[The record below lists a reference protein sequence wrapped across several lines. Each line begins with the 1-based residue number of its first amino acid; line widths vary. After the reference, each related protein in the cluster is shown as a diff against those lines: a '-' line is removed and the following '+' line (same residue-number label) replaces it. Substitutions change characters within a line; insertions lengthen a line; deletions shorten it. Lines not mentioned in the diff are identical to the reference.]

1 VHDRRA
7 DGALVAAA
15 FFFGSTFLVVKEAVE
30 RADPLPFL
38 AVRFVIGALA
48 LWPLARRRAATE
60 GEWRDGAIA
69 GVALLGGYVFQTV
82 GLQYTSSATSAF
94 ITYLL
99 VVFVPLLSAVVLRW
113 WPHPLSVAG
122 VAIAVA
128 GLWLLTSARTD
139 GFGRGEALTLGC
151 AVAFAI
157 HIVVLGRVAV
167 RHDPIRLTL
176 VQLLVVAA
184 GCAVPGAFA
193 GSFRLP
199 AVAVAGAL
207 ATGIGAT
214 AAAFVLQVWAQRLVT
229 PTRAAILLL
238 LEPVFAG
245 SLGTVAGDRLGAKG
259 WAGAGLITAAIVV
272 GEVLPQL
279 RGRR

>member
-1 VHDRRA
+1 MRDRRA

-15 FFFGSTFLVVKEAVE
+15 FFFGSTFLVVKAAVE

-38 AVRFVIGALA
+38 AVRFAIGSLA
-48 LWPLARRRAATE
+48 LWPIARRRRATPH
-60 GEWRDGAIA
+60 EWRDGAIA
-69 GVALLGGYVFQTV
+69 GVALLAGYVFQTV

-99 VVFVPLLSAVVLRW
+99 VVFVPLLSALVLRR
-113 WPHPLSVAG
+113 WPNPLSVAG
-122 VAIAVA
+122 VPIAVA
-128 GLWLLTSARTD
+128 GLWLLTSARTE

-157 HIVVLGRVAV
+157 HIVVLGKVAA
-167 RHDPIRLTL
+167 RHDAIRLTL

-199 AVAVAGAL
+199 AVALAGAL

-214 AAAFVLQVWAQRLVT
+214 AAAFALQVWAQRLVT

-245 SLGTVAGDRLGAKG
+245 ILGTLAGDRLGAEG
-259 WAGAGLITAAIVV
+259 WAGAALIMIAIVV

-279 RGRR
+279 RVRH